1 MSAIRSNCIMPIALN
16 PNPAS
21 RMTTKIAAVIAVAL
35 LAASTVF
42 DAAGA
47 ERAPRNAKAKSRSAT
62 AAEVKPNVVVY
73 MTDDESWQER
83 SIYGWSKIPT
93 PNFDRVAREG
103 VLFTRGYT
111 SAPSCAPSRAAL
123 LTGRNFW
130 ELEEGAFI
138 QAWLPA
144 KFVTLPDWFEAAGYH
159 AGHTAKGWG
168 PGVTPPQSG
177 RTRNPAGNLYNRLKR
192 ATHEDGIND
201 IDYPANFAQFLD
213 ERPSGKPFWFWVGS
227 TEPHTPCAPENYKK
241 LKEKYGIG
249 LEDIKVPGFLP
260 DTPGVRRHRAN
271 MLYEVCRADEDLG
284 RVLKILEERGELA
297 NTLLIVTGDNGTQ
310 VLRSKTNVHD
320 WGLHVPLA
328 MMWSARV
335 KGGRRVDD
343 FVNFIDLGPTML
355 QAAGV
360 TVPREMTGRSV
371 LDVLLSDKSGR
382 VDPARSWVAGGIEW
396 HGEEDPVNLA
406 ARTIRDERYQY
417 IVNYGL
423 GPRRVLP
430 PAQKWLSDS
439 EYTRTAETGS
449 EIDLVTR
456 HPNHPQVKPFTKLFV
471 DPRPREELYDCEK
484 DPWQL
489 ENLADSP
496 AHAAIKVKLKAQL
509 EAYQRKTGD
518 PRVTG
523 EMKIF
528 EQTRAFVLNRK
539 FGEGGYAEK

>member
-1 MSAIRSNCIMPIALN
+1 MRTKFAAL
-16 PNPAS
+16 
-21 RMTTKIAAVIAVAL
+21 IAASLMAAL
-35 LAASTVF
+35 PAL
-42 DAAGA
+42 DAA
-47 ERAPRNAKAKSRSAT
+47 RAPRNAKSTPAAPAT
-62 AAEVKPNVVVY
+62 AKPNIVVF

-144 KFVTLPDWFEAAGYH
+144 KFITLPDWMEAGGYH

-168 PGVTPPQSG
+168 PGVLPPQSG
-177 RTRNPAGNLYNRLKR
+177 RTRNPAGNAYNRVR
-192 ATHEDGIND
+192 RPAHEDGIND

-213 ERPSGKPFWFWVGS
+213 ERPAKKPFWFWIGS
-227 TEPHTPCAPENYKK
+227 TEPHSPHGAENHRK
-241 LKEKYGIG
+241 LKEKHGVG

-271 MLYEVCRADEDLG
+271 MLYEMCHADEDLG
-284 RVLKILEERGELA
+284 RVLKILEDRGELA
-297 NTLLIVTGDNGTQ
+297 NTLLIVTADNGTQ
-310 VLRSKTNVHD
+310 VLRSKTNAHD
-320 WGLHVPLA
+320 WGVHVPLA
-328 MMWSARV
+328 MMWPA
-335 KGGRRVDD
+335 KMKPGRRVDD
-343 FVNFIDLGPTML
+343 FVNFIDLAPTMM
-355 QAAGV
+355 QAAGL
-360 TVPREMTGRSV
+360 TVPREMSGRGL
-371 LDVLLSDKSGR
+371 LDVLVSEKSGR
-382 VDPARSWVAGGIEW
+382 VDPSRSWTAAGLEW

-423 GPRRVLP
+423 GPRRKAEAARQRP
-430 PAQKWLSDS
+430 DS
-439 EYTRTAETGS
+439 EYARTAETGD
-449 EIDLVTR
+449 EIELVTK
-456 HPNHPQVKPFTKLFV
+456 HPNHPAVRPFTKLFV
-471 DPRPREELYDCEK
+471 DPRPREELYDCET

-489 ENLADSP
+489 NNLADSP
-496 AHAAIKVKLKAQL
+496 AYAAIKAKLKAQL

-518 PRVTG
+518 PRITG
-523 EMKIF
+523 EMGIF
-528 EQTRAFVLNRK
+528 DQTRAFVLNRK
-539 FGEGGYAEK
+539 FGAGGYAEK